1 MSVEVKNYNTGIG
14 ISMERIDNKKIKV
27 KFENLS
33 DRSEKDSVWDLHRKD
48 CDLVSGLYFQ
58 SAEFERYFERMEDC
72 SGRLEFNQLLDRETG
87 EIKIKLTNAHF
98 CRVRHCPVCQW
109 RKSLMWKAKFYKAL
123 PEIEAEYKSARW
135 MFLTLTVENCEI
147 TDLKNTLA
155 HMNKAFKKL
164 IKRKHF
170 LKNNLGFVKTTEIT
184 RSKDGKAH
192 PHFHILLMM
201 KSTYFKGTEYM
212 KTSDWAELWRDCL
225 NVSYTPITDIRIVK
239 VKNGGDASRSALAD
253 AVAETLKYAVKP
265 SDMTKDREWF
275 HELTRQV
282 FKLRFVSTGGVLK
295 DLFKEE
301 TSEEDLLLLTEEEET
316 DKELGSLYFNWY
328 KTKAKYRRKVDE

>member
-1 MSVEVKNYNTGIG
+1 MGRLY
-14 ISMERIDNKKIKV
+14 NKKDNV

-33 DRSEKDSVWDLHRKD
+33 DRSEKDKVWDTQRKY
-48 CDLVSGLYFQ
+48 CDLVSELYFQ

-72 SGRLEFNQLLDRETG
+72 SGRLEFNQLLDKETG
-87 EIKIKLTNAHF
+87 EIKIKLTKTHF

-123 PEIEAEYKSARW
+123 PEIEAEYKSASW

-155 HMNKAFKKL
+155 HMNKAFKKM

-170 LKNNLGFVKTTEIT
+170 LKYNLGFVKTTEIT
-184 RSKDGKAH
+184 KPRTRKDSNKAH

-201 KSTYFKGTEYM
+201 KSTYFKDGYL
-212 KTSDWAELWRDCL
+212 KTSDWAEIWRDCL
-225 NVSYTPITDIRIVK
+225 GVSYTPITDVRKVK
-239 VKNGGDASRSALAD
+239 AKNGGGSSSSALAD

-265 SDMTKDREWF
+265 SDMTRDREWF

-301 TSEEDLLLLTEEEET
+301 TSEEDLLLLSEEEEE
-316 DKELGSLYFNWY
+316 DQDLGSLTFNWY
-328 KTKAKYRRKVDE
+328 KKNSKYRRKIVE